1 MIPVIH
7 GTVLLAQLSVSGDR
21 VFQVVK
27 HVLYIN
33 SYCIIAAMVLPQLSC
48 WLNTATSVAVE
59 RQREPDTRMCIR
71 MCCGAEP
78 CQQPHIKL
86 EMHGG
91 AGSDL
96 KKEAEEAEYAWLSLD
111 SLKPFR
117 EGDGETVE
125 GEDPLLKGSIA
136 AAEQAVATAAD
147 IALDEDQ
154 AANSGAESMSD
165 SDGGGRHHDTLLSC
179 YHPHLAVVKSTLHSC
194 ALSACGNT
202 SLPCQMLFQIHGASR
217 LMAQAPCDQTSC
229 HVQAGATHR

>member
-1 MIPVIH
+1 
-7 GTVLLAQLSVSGDR
+7 
-21 VFQVVK
+21 
-27 HVLYIN
+27 
-33 SYCIIAAMVLPQLSC
+33 
-48 WLNTATSVAVE
+48 
-59 RQREPDTRMCIR
+59 
-71 MCCGAEP
+71 
-78 CQQPHIKL
+78 
-86 EMHGG
+86 MHGG